1 MVPDA
6 GGAPT
11 LSDALR
17 PAITAWA
24 VGVVEIKL
32 PPGKRKTRLLAVAI
46 SGEPAEVTP
55 EALTREMIADLLTV
69 ADVRVATDCQA
80 LLLGHGGKAKLG
92 LMRERQRV
100 QQVEVDRH
108 PRGYAVTLA
117 EGCPGCERRW
127 RDPARGRIARV
138 PGVGVP

>member
-1 MVPDA
+1 MSRRPRAGEAAGKVTIRATDA
-6 GGAPT
+6 ERELWQAAADMGGAPT

-55 EALTREMIADLLTV
+55 KALTREMIAELLVV

-92 LMRERQRV
+92 LMRERVASAYNRLRLI
-100 QQVEVDRH
+100 D
-108 PRGYAVTLA
+108 
-117 EGCPGCERRW
+117 
-127 RDPARGRIARV
+127 ARGAT
-138 PGVGVP
+138 P